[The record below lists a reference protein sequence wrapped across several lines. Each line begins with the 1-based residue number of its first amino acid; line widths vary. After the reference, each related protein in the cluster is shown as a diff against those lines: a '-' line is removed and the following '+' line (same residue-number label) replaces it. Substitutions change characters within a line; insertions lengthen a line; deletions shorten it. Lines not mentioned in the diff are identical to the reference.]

1 MALMPP
7 AMLPIRFRSSKVC
20 YESECLLSSL
30 DMHRIARPLRPRI
43 FLNTDLAVAYD
54 PPTFLMFDWLLRWPL
69 VYPWHLLWECLI
81 SNGLFSTA
89 GDIDRSDYPCEMKK
103 MNHLWVPPT

>member
-1 MALMPP
+1 
-7 AMLPIRFRSSKVC
+7 MLPLRFRTSNIC

-54 PPTFLMFDWLLRWPL
+54 KPNFLMYDWVLRWSL
-69 VYPWHLLWECLI
+69 VYPWHLVWVRLI
-81 SNGLFSTA
+81 SVGLFPTV
-89 GDIDRSDYPCEMKK
+89 GEIHRVTHLCEIEKL
-103 MNHLWVPPT
+103 NHLWVPA